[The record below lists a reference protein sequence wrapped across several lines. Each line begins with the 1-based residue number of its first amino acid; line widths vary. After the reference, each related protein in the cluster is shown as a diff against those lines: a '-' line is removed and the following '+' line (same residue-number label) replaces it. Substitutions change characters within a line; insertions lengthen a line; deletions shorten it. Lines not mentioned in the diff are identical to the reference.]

1 MLEELKK
8 DMITAMKSQDKQT
21 LAVIRMVKAALDQ
34 EHIDHQK
41 EINDDL
47 LMDVVSKQIKMRK
60 ESIEEFKKGNRNDLV
75 KQNEEEIKVLEKY
88 LPQQLSPEEIK
99 VELDKIFAKVQP
111 TGKADMGK
119 IMKEV
124 SASLKG
130 KVDMKAISTL
140 INERLK

>member
-60 ESIEEFKKGNRNDLV
+60 ESIEEFKKGNRSDLV